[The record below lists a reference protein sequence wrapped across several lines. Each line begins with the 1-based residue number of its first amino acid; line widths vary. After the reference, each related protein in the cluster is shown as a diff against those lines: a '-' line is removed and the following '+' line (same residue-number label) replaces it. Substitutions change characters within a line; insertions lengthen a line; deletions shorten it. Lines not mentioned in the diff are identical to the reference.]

1 MSILVTGGA
10 GYIGSHT
17 AIELL
22 EANEDVIIVD
32 NLQKGHKGAVKGGKF
47 YQGDL
52 RDDAFLDRVFGENE
66 IEEVIHF
73 AADSLVGE
81 SVQDPLKYY
90 NNNVVST
97 LRLLGKMKEYGV
109 RRLVFSST
117 AATYGEPENIPILE
131 TDRTLPTNP
140 YGETKLAVERALKWA
155 DAAYGI
161 KYASLRYFNAA
172 GAHVSG
178 EIGEDH
184 KPETHL
190 IPIVLETAL
199 GKRDSVQVFGD
210 DYDTPDGSCIRDYIH
225 VTDLAVAHILA
236 LKSLREGSG
245 SGIYNLGNGKGF
257 SVKEVVRIA
266 REVTGV
272 KIKETI
278 APRRAGDPAVLVASS
293 EKIRNELKWEP
304 GYDDL
309 AVIIET
315 AWRWHKNHPDGY
327 GD

>member
-32 NLQKGHKGAVKGGKF
+32 NLQNGHKGAVKGGKF
-47 YQGDL
+47 YQCDL
-52 RDDAFLDRVFGENE
+52 RDEAFPDSIFGENE

-90 NNNVVST
+90 NNNMVST
-97 LRLLGKMKEYGV
+97 LRLLGKIKEYGV
-109 RRLVFSST
+109 KRLVYSST
-117 AATYGEPENIPILE
+117 TATYGEPENIPILE
-131 TDRTLPTNP
+131 TDGTVPTNP
-140 YGETKLAVERALKWA
+140 YGETKLAVEKALKWV
-155 DAAYGI
+155 DVAYGI
-161 KYASLRYFNAA
+161 KYVFLRYFNAA
-172 GAHVSG
+172 GAHISG

-184 KPETHL
+184 RPETHL
-190 IPIVLETAL
+190 IPIVLEAAL
-199 GKRDSVQVFGD
+199 GKRNSVEIYGD
-210 DYDTPDGSCIRDYIH
+210 DYETPDGSCIRDYIH

-245 SGIYNLGNGKGF
+245 SKIYNLGNGKGF

-272 KIKETI
+272 NIKETI

-293 EKIRNELKWEP
+293 EKIRSELKWEP
-304 GYDDL
+304 KYDDL
-309 AVIIET
+309 AVIIDT
-315 AWRWHKNHPDGY
+315 AW
-327 GD
+327 